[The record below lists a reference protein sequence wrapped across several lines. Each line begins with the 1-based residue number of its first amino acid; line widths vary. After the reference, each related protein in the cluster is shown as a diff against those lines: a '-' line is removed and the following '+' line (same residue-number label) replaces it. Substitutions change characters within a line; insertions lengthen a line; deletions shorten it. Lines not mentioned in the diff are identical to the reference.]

1 MYFHIATN
9 RKHHCY
15 IPGCFLYPA
24 LVIQMVGLFSL
35 DCDTVLI
42 NADEGKRSLF
52 CLTA

>member
-1 MYFHIATN
+1 MN

-15 IPGCFLYPA
+15 LAECFLYPS
-24 LVIQMVGLFSL
+24 LLIQIGGLFSL

-42 NADEGKRSLF
+42 NADEGKRGLF